1 MPIHNRIAEFQD
13 DLTATR
19 RDIHANPELGYQE
32 HRTSALVAEQ
42 LQSWGIEVH
51 RGLAGTGVVG
61 VLKGR
66 GSGSGTLGIR
76 ADMDAL
82 PIQEEGDLPHRSTVE
97 GKMHAC
103 GHDGHTTMLLGAARY
118 LAETR
123 NFDGTVHFIFQPAE
137 EGGGGGRVMVEDGL
151 FERFPCET
159 VWGMHNA
166 PDLPAGVIG
175 VRPGPIMAAA
185 DGCKITIEARGS
197 HAAMPHQSI
206 DPIAIA
212 VQLYTAMQTI
222 VSRNVDPLKSAVISV
237 TTFHAGS
244 AHNVIP
250 QTAEL
255 SASIRTFDPEVRE
268 MIKQRITDLCAGM
281 ETMYGARIEPKYTYG
296 YPPTVN
302 HEAESGI
309 AADIARVVV
318 GDPQVREDVPPVMGS
333 EDFSYMLQARP
344 GAFIWL
350 GSGKTD
356 SDPGLHHPRYDFNDD
371 VLTLGASYW
380 SRLVETALP
389 RAG

>member
-1 MPIHNRIAEFQD
+1 MPIHNRIAEYHD

-19 RDIHANPELGYQE
+19 RDIHANPELGFKE

-42 LQSWGIEVH
+42 LESWGIEVH

-61 VLKGR
+61 VLRGR
-66 GSGSGTLGIR
+66 GSGTRAIGIR

-82 PIQEEGDLPHRSTVE
+82 PMQEEGDVPHRSTVD
-97 GKMHAC
+97 GRMHAC
-103 GHDGHTTMLLGAARY
+103 GHDGHTTILLGAARY

-123 NFDGTVHFIFQPAE
+123 NFDGTVNFIFQPAE
-137 EGGGGGRVMVEDGL
+137 EGGGGGKVMVEDGL
-151 FERFPCET
+151 FEKFPCET
-159 VWGMHNA
+159 VWGLHNT
-166 PDLPAGVIG
+166 PDLPAGTIAAA
-175 VRPGPIMAAA
+175 PGPIMAAA
-185 DGCKITIEARGS
+185 DGCKITVRARGS
-197 HAAMPHQSI
+197 HAAMPHYSI

-222 VSRNVDPLKSAVISV
+222 VSRNVDPLKSAVVSV

-250 QTAEL
+250 ETAEL

-268 MIKQRITDLCAGM
+268 LIRKRISELCAGM
-281 ETMYGARIEPKYTYG
+281 EAMHGASIQAEYTYG

-302 HEAESGI
+302 HETQTRVAL
-309 AADIARVVV
+309 DIAREVA
-318 GDPQVREDVPPVMGS
+318 GEAMTRDDIPPVMGS
-333 EDFSYMLQARP
+333 EDFSYMLEARP
-344 GAFIWL
+344 GAFLWL

-356 SDPGLHHPRYDFNDD
+356 SDPGLHHPLYDFNDE

-380 SRLVETALP
+380 ARLVESAMP